1 MAIPSKWTLFAQ
13 RSARVAKDQVA
24 AVLRMD
30 PGYSHSPPKT
40 LFAFKTQA
48 DIPQYVVGSDA
59 DIGGYSSAKLELDPQ
74 GHGRFFGEI
83 RTEVRPQMQGKMR
96 SGYAGFRNK
105 MRPSLFGNVTDDLSL
120 YKYLC
125 LRVKA
130 GGDPQTRNGYFVNI
144 QTDGPIETDLWQ
156 HRLYLRG
163 NGQWEDVLV
172 PLHKFILTNSGEAVN
187 SNMAMM
193 SESIKSI
200 GISLLGG
207 NANIQG
213 KFELGIDYIGAT
225 TDPNDLPSTTPTPTG
240 ESAPPTSQV

>member
-1 MAIPSKWTLFAQ
+1 M
-13 RSARVAKDQVA
+13 AKDQIS

-30 PGYSHSPPKT
+30 PGYSQSPPKT
-40 LFAFKTQA
+40 LFTFKNSA
-48 DIPQYVVGSDA
+48 DIAQYVVGSDS
-59 DIGGYSSAKLELDPQ
+59 DIGGYSSAKLDLDPH
-74 GHGRFFGEI
+74 GHGRFSGEL
-83 RTEVRPQMQGKMR
+83 RTEVRPQMQGKMK

-163 NGQWEDVLV
+163 DGEWENVLV

-187 SNMAMM
+187 SEMAMM

-200 GISLLGG
+200 GISLLGS
-207 NANIQG
+207 NANLQG

-225 TDPNDLPSTTPTPTG
+225 ADVNDLPGTTPIKP
-240 ESAPPTSQV
+240 EDNAAPIS